1 MTRILTATTLSLFF
15 AVVPAFVS
23 ADPAPN
29 TVLPGGS
36 LPEGMEQNLKELTPA
51 LGVLGILIIA
61 GNGGTNSTTSTPS
74 TTN

>member
-1 MTRILTATTLSLFF
+1 MTRILTATTLSLIL
-15 AVVPAFVS
+15 AVAPAFVS

-29 TVLPGGS
+29 TVLPGGPLS
-36 LPEGMEQNLKELTPA
+36 DDMEPNLKDLTPA
-51 LGVLGILIIA
+51 LGVLGILILA